1 MGILQCEKAS
11 KFDNIRENLVEF
23 RGEKGHFPSVIIRHS
38 SVNLF
43 NFYFQGINTNLR
55 RIDLICKL
63 FAPLF
68 ITLIM
73 HFAGLL
79 AATIVLAAWNILSFI
94 VETILINFVYN
105 LEPNL
110 ATKEYRH
117 KDDTSEDNTRVVNS
131 NNSNNA
137 EENED
142 GFNQGLEDTSEEG
155 IFNQEV

>member
-1 MGILQCEKAS
+1 MY
-11 KFDNIRENLVEF
+11 
-23 RGEKGHFPSVIIRHS
+23 P
-38 SVNLF
+38 
-43 NFYFQGINTNLR
+43 GINTNLR

-79 AATIVLAAWNILSFI
+79 AATIVLALWNVLSFF
-94 VETILINFVYN
+94 VETVLINFVYN

-117 KDDTSEDNTRVVNS
+117 KDDSSGDNTKVVDS
-131 NNSNNA
+131 NNSNNIEDA
-137 EENED
+137 EDN
-142 GFNQGLEDTSEEG
+142 FNQGLEDTSEEG
-155 IFNQEV
+155 ILNQEVRSFL

>member
-1 MGILQCEKAS
+1 
-11 KFDNIRENLVEF
+11 
-23 RGEKGHFPSVIIRHS
+23 
-38 SVNLF
+38 
-43 NFYFQGINTNLR
+43 
-55 RIDLICKL
+55 
-63 FAPLF
+63 
-68 ITLIM
+68 M

-155 IFNQEV
+155 IFNQEVWFYFLGINWGMPKSF